1 MTQRL
6 YYHDAFLYDF
16 EAEVCEVVPAS
27 GAERR
32 AGVVLGRTAF
42 YPSSGG
48 QVYDTGWLA
57 TAGEQRHR
65 VVEVGEREDGSVVHY
80 LEAGGGALGVGTR
93 VRGTVDAERRRDHMQ
108 QHSGQHVLS
117 AAFVRL
123 LQMPTASFH
132 MGEEYC
138 SIDLATDALGA
149 EQVVAAE
156 RLANEVIAENREVAV
171 RFVTRSEAESL
182 GLRKIPPT
190 ERDELRLVE
199 IADFDL
205 CACGGTHVANTGQ
218 IGSVLLRKTERVR
231 QGWRV
236 EFVCG
241 IRAVASARADFTALS
256 EAAGL
261 FSSKL
266 GETPQLVRKMQDEA
280 RALRKE
286 NEDLLEQLAE
296 AEARRLLAEA
306 VEVGGSKRVVQA
318 YSDRG
323 LRFVKMV
330 AQRVV
335 RLDANVVALLA
346 ASTPTPALVFAQSAG
361 LGGDM
366 GALVKS
372 TLAALGG
379 RGGGAQDFAQGGLPA
394 GADTEAAL
402 ARALTGLSG

>member
-16 EAEVCEVVPAS
+16 EAEVCEVAAAS
-27 GAERR
+27 GGERR
-32 AGVVLGRTAF
+32 VGVVLDRTAF
-42 YPSSGG
+42 YPTSGG

-57 TAGEQRHR
+57 TAGEQRLR
-65 VVEVGEREDGSVVHY
+65 VVEVSEREDRRVVHY
-80 LEAGGGALGVGTR
+80 LDASGPLEAGARVKGV
-93 VRGTVDAERRRDHMQ
+93 VDAGRRRDHMQ

-123 LQMPTASFH
+123 FQMPTASFH

-182 GLRKIPPT
+182 GLRKIPAA

-199 IADFDL
+199 ITDFDL

-241 IRAVASARADFTALS
+241 MRAVASARADFSALS

-266 GETPQLVRKMQDEA
+266 GDTPQLARKMQDEA

-296 AEARRLLAEA
+296 AEARRLLAAAGEA
-306 VEVGGSKRVVQA
+306 AGSKRVVQA

-323 LRFVKMV
+323 LGFVKMV

-361 LGGDM
+361 MSGDM

-372 TLAALGG
+372 ALAAVGG
-379 RGGGAQDFAQGGLPA
+379 RGGGAKDFAQGGLPA
-394 GADTEAAL
+394 GADTLAAL
-402 ARALTGLSG
+402 AHALERLSG

>member
-16 EAEVCEVVPAS
+16 EAEVREVVPAS

-32 AGVVLGRTAF
+32 AGVVLDRTAF
-42 YPSSGG
+42 YPTSGG

-80 LEAGGGALGVGTR
+80 LEAGERLPVGR
-93 VRGTVDAERRRDHMQ
+93 LVRGTVDAERRRDHMQ

-123 LQMPTASFH
+123 FQMPTASFH

-182 GLRKIPPT
+182 GLRKIPAT

-236 EFVCG
+236 ELVCG
-241 IRAVASARADFTALS
+241 MRAVASARADFSALS

-266 GETPQLVRKMQDEA
+266 GETPQMARKMQDEA

-323 LRFVKMV
+323 LGFVKLV
-330 AQRVV
+330 AQRMV

-366 GALVKS
+366 GALVKA

-379 RGGGAQDFAQGGLPA
+379 RGGGAKDFAQGGLPA

-402 ARALTGLSG
+402 ARALAGLSG